1 MCGVCVWTYLAADE
15 TADKL
20 LGGPG
25 RLVPR
30 AGGAIGVVFGDALR
44 GHCRSGY
51 LGSSVGCVVL
61 VVALLLL
68 GTALGLSY
76 RESVWGVLSRPRCH
90 PGTA

>member
-15 TADKL
+15 TAYKL

-44 GHCRSGY
+44 GRCRAG
-51 LGSSVGCVVL
+51 
-61 VVALLLL
+61 
-68 GTALGLSY
+68 
-76 RESVWGVLSRPRCH
+76 
-90 PGTA
+90 